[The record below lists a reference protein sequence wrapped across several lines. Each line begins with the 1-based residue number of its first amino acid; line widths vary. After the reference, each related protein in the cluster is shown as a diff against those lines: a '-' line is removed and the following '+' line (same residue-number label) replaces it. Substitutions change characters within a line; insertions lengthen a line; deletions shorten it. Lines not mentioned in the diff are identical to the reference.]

1 MDNGNIKK
9 VELLAPA
16 GNLEKLKFACWFG
29 ADAIYIGGKQF
40 GLRAYSGNFD
50 DADFATGIAF
60 AHSLGKRVYVTVNAY
75 LRNDEID
82 ELPAYLLKLA
92 AFGVDAIIVADPGVL
107 AIARKVTPNLPIHIS
122 TQANTVNYAAVELWQ
137 QLGAERVVLARELTL
152 AEISAICAKTTM
164 TIECF
169 VHGAMCVSYSGR
181 CLLSNYLNQRDSN
194 RGGCTQPC
202 RWKYNLVEEQ
212 RPGQYFPVTEDA
224 RGTYIFNSRDLCM
237 IEHIPALIASGV
249 HSFKIEGRMKSAYY
263 VATVTQAYRRA
274 IDACYAGNY
283 DAAMAERSLA
293 ELNKIAHRE
302 YGSGFY
308 FGEPGAAGQIYDNS
322 SCEQSHDFV
331 GIVLGYDFV
340 SRLATIEQRNNIKR
354 GETVEF
360 MQPEGLAF
368 SQVLLEMNDDDGQM
382 IDVAPH
388 PQQIFQV
395 RVVRPVEPNSLMRRV
410 I

>member
-16 GNLEKLKFACWFG
+16 GNLEKLKFACLFG
-29 ADAIYIGGKQF
+29 ADAVYIGGKQY

-50 DADFATGIAF
+50 DTDFANGIAF
-60 AHSLGKRVYVTVNAY
+60 AHNLGKRVYVTVNAY

-82 ELPAYLLKLA
+82 ELPDYLLRLQA
-92 AFGVDAIIVADPGVL
+92 LGVDAIIVADPGVF
-107 AIARKVTPNLPIHIS
+107 ATARKIVPGLPIHIS
-122 TQANTVNYAAVELWQ
+122 TQANTVNYATVDLWQ
-137 QLGAERVVLARELTL
+137 QLGAERVVLARELSIE
-152 AEISAICAKTTM
+152 EITEICKRTTM

-212 RPGQYFPVTEDA
+212 RPGQYFPVTEDD
-224 RGTYIFNSRDLCM
+224 RGTYIFNSRDMCM
-237 IEHIPALIASGV
+237 IEYIPELIKSGIN
-249 HSFKIEGRMKSAYY
+249 SFKIEGRLKSAYY
-263 VATVTQAYRRA
+263 VATVTRAYRQA
-274 IDACYAGNY
+274 IDACYAGRY
-283 DAAMAERSLA
+283 DASLATQLLA

-308 FGEPGAAGQIYDNS
+308 FGESGADGQIYDNS
-322 SCEQSHDFV
+322 SCEQSHEFV
-331 GIVLGYDFV
+331 GIVLSYDEN
-340 SRLATIEQRNNIKR
+340 SKLATIEQRNNVKC
-354 GETVEF
+354 GEKVEF
-360 MQPEGLAF
+360 FQPGGLSFA
-368 SQVLLEMNDDDGQM
+368 QPIVEMYDSAGLT

-388 PQQIFQV
+388 PQQIFQI
-395 RVVRPVEPNSLMRRV
+395 RVDQPVEPNSLMRRV
-410 I
+410 L